1 MSVPDDHSDPE
12 PRSPITVTAEGSGP
26 DVILIPG
33 MSSSPRVWESLATHL
48 RPTHRVHL
56 VAIAGF
62 GDAPPA
68 PDPSGKVAEPVAE
81 ALAVHIARAG
91 LQSPALIG
99 HSFGGAIALMLA
111 ARHPAL
117 VSRVAIVD
125 ALPFFSL
132 LIDPLATAG
141 SMLHRADALRV
152 ASLVAPLPQANELQA
167 VTVGRLVRTAAA
179 RPLLMATARQS
190 DRLTVANATH
200 EAMTTDLR
208 PELARIT
215 VPLTVIYAWDLSY
228 GIPREGVD
236 ALYRSAYANY
246 PGTRFQR
253 IDDSL
258 HYIMIDQPAALA
270 AAVDAFLS

>member
-1 MSVPDDHSDPE
+1 MPVPDEHSDPE
-12 PRSPITVTAEGSGP
+12 LRFPITVTAEGSGP

-33 MSSSPRVWESLATHL
+33 MSSSPWVWESLAAHL
-48 RPTHRVHL
+48 RPAYRVHL

-81 ALAVHIARAG
+81 ALAVHIRRAG
-91 LQSPALIG
+91 LRSPALIG

-111 ARHPAL
+111 ARHPEL
-117 VSRVAIVD
+117 VGRVAIVD
-125 ALPFFSL
+125 DLPFFSL
-132 LIDPLATAG
+132 LIDPLATAA
-141 SMLHRADALRV
+141 SMQHRADALRV

-167 VTVGRLVRTAAA
+167 VTIGGMVRTAAA
-179 RPLLMATARQS
+179 RPLLMATSRQS

-215 VPLTVIYAWDLSY
+215 APLTVIYAWDLSN
-228 GIPREGVD
+228 GIPPAGVD
-236 ALYRSAYANY
+236 ALYRLAYANY
-246 PGTRFQR
+246 PRTRFQR
-253 IDDSL
+253 VDDSL